1 MFHSSAILFLLP
13 AVFLFFEFN
22 RRSFIFIIII
32 FGLLI
37 MLLLSSQTAQFALAR
52 YLEEEIDSSGAL
64 FRVGLVTATGIL
76 FLLIFDKQWK
86 ILYTHDHYFI
96 KLFSIGMIM
105 IFPLLLI
112 STVISDRIGYYLMPA
127 QIMILSRLQFL
138 ESRHRQLF
146 YVGGIVVL
154 SLTFI
159 IWTQASYH
167 FNECYLPYKNIL
179 IK

>member
-1 MFHSSAILFLLP
+1 MKKILETKTAMVIVFLSISSAFLAGGFIAWLGTVYASP
-13 AVFLFFEFN
+13 HQKLITFA
-22 RRSFIFIIII
+22 SFIVGQSLMVIP
-32 FGLLI
+32 LI
-37 MLLLSSQTAQFALAR
+37 CYLKYKNFPILSSIRFNT
-52 YLEEEIDSSGAL
+52 
-64 FRVGLVTATGIL
+64 
-76 FLLIFDKQWK
+76 
-86 ILYTHDHYFI
+86 I
-96 KLFSIGMIM
+96 KFCTIKYVSLFSIGMIM

-138 ESRHRQLF
+138 ESRYRQLF
-146 YVGGIVVL
+146 YVGGILVL